1 MFLNSC
7 TTVMHMYAITLLK
20 YRSFMKLYSDSY
32 DVNLNINTQ
41 FFGIEVRK
49 IYFLGYVNF
58 YCKNGVVLDSE
69 QCLRHQIKEKMLISI
84 VSCKKSFPFISFW
97 LASIGFVLA
106 AIA

>member
-1 MFLNSC
+1 
-7 TTVMHMYAITLLK
+7 
-20 YRSFMKLYSDSY
+20 MKLYSDSILIHR
-32 DVNLNINTQ
+32 NQ

-69 QCLRHQIKEKMLISI
+69 QCLRHQVKEKMLISI
-84 VSCKKSFPFISFW
+84 VSRKKSFPFISFW